1 MGVLIDLVAF
11 VVAIGVLVIIH
22 EFGHFWVAR
31 RVGIKVVRFS
41 VGFGRPLWSR
51 VGRDGTEYAIAGIPL
66 GGYVKMLDEREG
78 EVGEEQKGRAFN
90 RKPLWARNLVVVAGP
105 LFNFLFAILAYW
117 AIFVIGSTELR
128 PVIGEVIDGTPAAMA
143 GFQRGDQ
150 VQAIGGEATPS
161 WDDVLMELLDKGS
174 GSGQLAV
181 QVKTENGSEAT
192 RYLNLQEI
200 GPIGKNPDVLATLGV
215 HPWLPRIEPKISQVL
230 PDSAAAAAGIEA
242 GATIVVVDG
251 HPIDTWQELVR
262 YVQARPGEKT
272 TFTIDKGGR
281 QRQVAVTLGSQKSEN
296 GTLVGVLGVM
306 PVVPQADVENLLHT
320 VKYGPIQ
327 AISHSLNQTWEAS
340 SLTVKMLWRMLIGE
354 ASMKNLSG
362 PINIAQYAGVSA
374 SLGVTPFLKFLAI
387 VSISLGVLNL
397 LPVPVLD
404 GGHLLYNSIEWVQ
417 GRPLSDRAQGIGQ
430 QIGLVLLVLLMAFA
444 FYNDLARLFG
454 PR

>member
-1 MGVLIDLVAF
+1 MGVLIDLLAF

-31 RVGIKVVRFS
+31 RVGIKVLRFS

-78 EVGEEQKGRAFN
+78 EVKEEQKRQAFN
-90 RKPLWARNLVVVAGP
+90 RKPIWARNLVVVAGP

-128 PVIGEVIDGTPAAMA
+128 PVIGKVIDGTPAAMA

-150 VQAIGGEATPS
+150 VQAIGGEATSS
-161 WDDVLMELLDKGS
+161 WDDVLMELLDKGV

-181 QVKTENGSEAT
+181 QVKTENGREVI
-192 RYLNLQEI
+192 RYLNLQKI

-215 HPWLPRIEPKISQVL
+215 RPWLPRIEPKVSQVL

-242 GATIVVVDG
+242 GTTIVSVNG
-251 HPIDTWQELVR
+251 HHIDTWQDLVR

-272 TFTIDKGGR
+272 TFTIDKGG
-281 QRQVAVTLGSQKSEN
+281 QPRQVAVTLGSQKADN
-296 GTLVGVLGVM
+296 GTMIGVLGVT
-306 PVVPQADVENLLHT
+306 PVVPKEDIESLSHT

-327 AISHSLNQTWEAS
+327 AIGHSLHQTWEAS
-340 SLTVKMLWRMLIGE
+340 SLTVKMLWRMIVGE

-430 QIGLVLLVLLMAFA
+430 QIGLVLLVSLMALA

>member
-1 MGVLIDLVAF
+1 MGVLIDLLAF
-11 VVAIGVLVIIH
+11 VVAIGVLVIVH

-31 RVGIKVVRFS
+31 RVGIKVLRFS

-78 EVGEEQKGRAFN
+78 EVKEEQRRQAFN
-90 RKPLWARNLVVVAGP
+90 RKPIWARNLVVVAGP

-117 AIFVIGSTELR
+117 AIFVIGTTELR
-128 PVIGEVIDGTPAAMA
+128 PVIGKVIDGTPAAMA

-150 VQAIGGEATPS
+150 VQAVGGAATPS
-161 WDDVLMELLDKGS
+161 WDDVLMELLDKGT
-174 GSGQLAV
+174 GSGRLAV
-181 QVKTENGSEAT
+181 QVKTEQGVKTT
-192 RYLNLQEI
+192 RYLNLQKT
-200 GPIGKNPDVLATLGV
+200 GPIGKNPDVLAALGFR
-215 HPWLPRIEPKISQVL
+215 PWLPRIEPKISEVL

-242 GATIVVVDG
+242 GALIISVDG
-251 HPIDTWQELVR
+251 HPIDTWQDLVR
-262 YVQARPGEKT
+262 YVQARPGQKL
-272 TFTIDKGGR
+272 TFTIEQGGR
-281 QRQVAVTLGSQKSEN
+281 QHQTTVTLGSRQEGN
-296 GTLVGVLGVM
+296 GAAVGVLGVM
-306 PVVPQADVENLLHT
+306 PVVPKEDVENLRYT
-320 VKYGPIQ
+320 VQYGPIQ
-327 AISHSLNQTWEAS
+327 AIGHSLHQTWEAS
-340 SLTVKMLWRMLIGE
+340 SLTVKMLWRMIMGE

-374 SLGVTPFLKFLAI
+374 SLGVTPFLKFLAV

-404 GGHLLYNSIEWVQ
+404 GGHLLYNGIEWVQ

-430 QIGLVLLVLLMAFA
+430 QIGIVLLVFLMALA

>member
-1 MGVLIDLVAF
+1 MGILIDVLAF
-11 VVAIGVLVIIH
+11 VVAIGVLVIVH

-31 RVGIKVVRFS
+31 RVGIKVLRFS

-51 VGRDGTEYAIAGIPL
+51 LGRDGTEYAIAGIPL

-78 EVGEEQKGRAFN
+78 EVAEEQKRHAFN
-90 RKPLWARNLVVVAGP
+90 RKPIWARNLVVVAGP

-128 PVIGEVIDGTPAAMA
+128 PVIGKVVDGTPAAAA
-143 GFQRGDQ
+143 GFQRGDE

-161 WDDVLMELLDKGS
+161 WDDVLMELLDKGA
-174 GSGQLAV
+174 GSGRLAV
-181 QVKTENGSEAT
+181 QVKTEEGVETT
-192 RYLNLQEI
+192 RYLNLQQS
-200 GPIGKNPDVLATLGV
+200 GPIGQDPDVLAALGFR
-215 HPWLPRIEPKISQVL
+215 PWLPRIEPKVSEIL

-242 GATIVVVDG
+242 GALIVAVDG
-251 HPIDTWQELVR
+251 HPIDTWQDLVR

-272 TFTIDKGGR
+272 TFTIERDGQ
-281 QRQVAVTLGSQKSEN
+281 QRQIVVTLGSRQAEN
-296 GTLVGVLGVM
+296 GTVGVLGVM
-306 PVVPQADVENLLHT
+306 PVIPKQDIENLRHT
-320 VKYGPIQ
+320 VQYGPIQ
-327 AISHSLNQTWEAS
+327 AIGRSLNQTWEAS
-340 SLTVKMLWRMLIGE
+340 SLTVKMLWRMIRGE

-404 GGHLLYNSIEWVQ
+404 GGHLLYNSIEWVK

-430 QIGLVLLVLLMAFA
+430 QIGIALLVFLMALA